1 MARERRRLQPAQRL
15 QCHAAYA
22 RIRVRKLRDDLV
34 GVLSERRRLERV
46 IKLLVQGA
54 TRKEARDLPR
64 YIVEW
69 GYIPE
74 VLLRQHT
81 HHSRRTLLCS
91 GAEMSASASAPDP
104 AASSDLAEGWE
115 AVTDD
120 QGRTYW
126 WNVDTNETTWDKPTA
141 VVAKKGIAAG
151 YLAATTSRLASASAS
166 EELEILQG

>member
-1 MARERRRLQPAQRL
+1 MCAN
-15 QCHAAYA
+15 
-22 RIRVRKLRDDLV
+22 
-34 GVLSERRRLERV
+34 
-46 IKLLVQGA
+46 
-54 TRKEARDLPR
+54 T
-64 YIVEW
+64 
-69 GYIPE
+69 
-74 VLLRQHT
+74 HT
-81 HHSRRTLLCS
+81 TLGTLLCS

-104 AASSDLAEGWE
+104 AASIDLAEGWE

-166 EELEILQG
+166 EELEILRGGGANVHKLRAQLAAGITEEGGDGAKAAAKEESAAAARPADLPQRKAMSVEALKKYNQAKFGTK